1 MNDRT
6 LPTTEADLLAPIE
19 RLLSLPPNR
28 FLLMEWS
35 RTDPAGPDEARPDPT
50 VVFATLYQSLLA
62 SCRVRP
68 AKALEALQHLRS
80 SRAAEELPASRPA
93 LSRLEAHAQSAS
105 GRMEIAL
112 DLYANAADEYRKLG
126 LSLEEAKTRSGW
138 TFALA
143 SVGRPREAER
153 VASTAAKLVGSN
165 EPLLRARLETNVAT
179 GWYNVGR
186 FDRAR
191 DRYRNALRAF
201 ENAGATQDAALVSHN
216 LGTVSLLLGETREA
230 EALCARSEAFFHGI
244 GAVIPELTSRAIRL
258 VAGLGHGRW
267 DEGVAKMASLREE
280 LQARGDARAEAWLH
294 RELAGFFASVGV
306 LEAAIPDARA
316 ASEMFA
322 EVGLELDAAH
332 ASFVY
337 GRLLAAR
344 GERQEALV
352 HLHRAHRFWQRSES
366 VAHTHR
372 VGVEIARLYL
382 AAGHL
387 EEARRW
393 LLRSRAYLDKHD
405 PHGEGARARALV
417 AELHLERGRPRLAL
431 GLALGAYRSA
441 TQFPAMLERPQ
452 MALVVARAHA
462 RLGHASDTVRW
473 ARIAVRRLES
483 LLMRFGNRRLRI
495 LVGDS
500 RDS

>member
-35 RTDPAGPDEARPDPT
+35 RTDPAGPDEAQPDPT

-337 GRLLAAR
+337 SRLLAAR
-344 GERQEALV
+344 EEERREALV
-352 HLHRAHRFWQRSES
+352 HLHRAHRFWQRSGVGCPPIRS
-366 VAHTHR
+366 AWRSPGSTSLR
-372 VGVEIARLYL
+372 VTWR
-382 AAGHL
+382 
-387 EEARRW
+387 ARRW
-393 LLRSRAYLDKHD
+393 LSPESLLPRQARSPR
-405 PHGEGARARALV
+405 GGARARALV
-417 AELHLERGRPRLAL
+417 AELHLEQGRLDSP
-431 GLALGAYRSA
+431 SA
-441 TQFPAMLERPQ
+441 SL
-452 MALVVARAHA
+452 
-462 RLGHASDTVRW
+462 W
-473 ARIAVRRLES
+473 ARIAQPRSFQKPCSETSDGAHRRAGARGSDMHPTRCVERGS
-483 LLMRFGNRRLRI
+483 PSAGSNRC
-495 LVGDS
+495 
-500 RDS
+500 